1 MFSNMFPDQS
11 GFNVTKHV
19 VIVGGGFAE
28 CAAAMVIKK
37 IDNSI
42 RITIIERSVDVFM
55 DDIDD
60 QNGRLYI
67 EHSLSPYITSSLKHL
82 NLWQCFL
89 SCHFLSDKKISET
102 AKNNLC
108 GSKSYSEN
116 TRRKASHISLIGFI
130 QSLHIDYVSGLH
142 LNKLTQS
149 AKKTWLLDFSDIHDT
164 EYTIEADFIID
175 DNKQHALDLS
185 HLSDQQHAHHSLINI
200 HDFFR
205 LATKKNLQ
213 FVQFEL

>member
-1 MFSNMFPDQS
+1 MFPDQS

-37 IDNSI
+37 IDDNI
-42 RITIIERSVDVFM
+42 RITIIERAVDVFM

-60 QNGRLYI
+60 ENGRLYI
-67 EHSLSPYITSSLKHL
+67 EHSLSPYVTSSLKHL

-89 SCHFLSDKKISET
+89 GCYFLSDKKIVKT
-102 AKNNLC
+102 TKNNLC
-108 GSKSYSEN
+108 GNKSHSKN
-116 TRRKASHISLIGFI
+116 TRRKARHIPLIGFI

-142 LNKLTQS
+142 LNKLTRS
-149 AKKTWLLDFSDIHDT
+149 TKKTWLLDFSDTHDT

-175 DNKQHALDLS
+175 DNKQHTLDLW
-185 HLSDQQHAHHSLINI
+185 HLRDQQHTHHSLINI
-200 HDFFR
+200 YDFFT

-213 FVQFEL
+213 FAQCEL